1 MHSTGLIAWLFI
13 GGISGWLA
21 GKIYKGFGF
30 GLIGNIIVG
39 IIGSVLG
46 GFVLDIV
53 GFQSTGM
60 ISSIVTAVIGAILLL
75 YIVGL
80 FKRNKQ

>member
-1 MHSTGLIAWLFI
+1 MESAGLIAWLFI
-13 GGISGWLA
+13 GGIAGWLA

-30 GLIGNIIVG
+30 GLIGNIIIG
-39 IIGSVLG
+39 IIGSVFG
-46 GFVLDIV
+46 GFVLSLV

-60 ISSIVTAVIGAILLL
+60 IGSIITAVIGAILLL

-80 FKRNKQ
+80 FTRNK